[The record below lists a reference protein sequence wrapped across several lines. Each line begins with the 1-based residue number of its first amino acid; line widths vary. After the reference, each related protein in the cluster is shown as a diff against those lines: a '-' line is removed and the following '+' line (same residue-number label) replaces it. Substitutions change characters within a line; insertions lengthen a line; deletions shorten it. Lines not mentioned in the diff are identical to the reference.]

1 MIMYLSV
8 QYTALMLPDAMPLAK
23 TEAIWL
29 AVHLELVDAE
39 HVELQLVPDI
49 LATILA
55 SVTVELEVQAYI

>member
-1 MIMYLSV
+1 
-8 QYTALMLPDAMPLAK
+8 MLPDAMPLAK